1 MKTRAIIEFKDTYAS
16 MECHELGYQTK
27 ETALAIIS
35 PTGHI
40 LSSTPL
46 FRKVYGSNTAH
57 IDQLPFNIDNLSI
70 TARGLSK
77 KAKANLEDWITHT
90 IILQMDYDKSF
101 TKHQELLH
109 LLAESPI
116 VESVQSLTYK
126 TVKIHFSEALNDEHI
141 RQLQGFILAQAG
153 IYSYIGTST
162 VSDRNAHQALEWAKL
177 DVNGRSHNDHKPA
190 IFHRSKGLLSGFFHH
205 GSQESIA

>member
-1 MKTRAIIEFKDTYAS
+1 MKTSAIIEFKDTYAS

-77 KAKANLEDWITHT
+77 KAKANLENWITHT
-90 IILQMDYDKSF
+90 IILPMDYDKSF
-101 TKHQELLH
+101 TKHQKLLH
-109 LLAESPI
+109 LLADSPI

>member
-1 MKTRAIIEFKDTYAS
+1 MKTSAIIEFKDTYAS

-70 TARGLSK
+70 TTRGLSK

-90 IILQMDYDKSF
+90 IILPMDYDKSF
-101 TKHQELLH
+101 TKHQKLLH
-109 LLAESPI
+109 LLADSPI
-116 VESVQSLTYK
+116 VESVQALTYK
-126 TVKIHFSEALNDEHI
+126 TVKIHFSQALNDEHI

-190 IFHRSKGLLSGFFHH
+190 IFHRSKGLLGGFFHH
-205 GSQESIA
+205 GNQESIA

>member
-70 TARGLSK
+70 TTRGLSK

-90 IILQMDYDKSF
+90 IILPMDYDKSF
-101 TKHQELLH
+101 TKHQKLLH
-109 LLAESPI
+109 LLADSPI

-126 TVKIHFSEALNDEHI
+126 TVKIHFSEALNDENI

>member
-1 MKTRAIIEFKDTYAS
+1 MKTSAIIEFKDTYAS

-70 TARGLSK
+70 TTRGLSK

-90 IILQMDYDKSF
+90 IILPMDYDKSF
-101 TKHQELLH
+101 TKHQKLLH
-109 LLAESPI
+109 LLADSPI

-190 IFHRSKGLLSGFFHH
+190 IFHRSKDLLSGFFHH
-205 GSQESIA
+205 ENQESIA

>member
-1 MKTRAIIEFKDTYAS
+1 
-16 MECHELGYQTK
+16 
-27 ETALAIIS
+27 
-35 PTGHI
+35 
-40 LSSTPL
+40 
-46 FRKVYGSNTAH
+46 
-57 IDQLPFNIDNLSI
+57 
-70 TARGLSK
+70 
-77 KAKANLEDWITHT
+77 
-90 IILQMDYDKSF
+90 MDYDKSF

-109 LLAESPI
+109 LLADSPI
-116 VESVQSLTYK
+116 VESVQALTYK
-126 TVKIHFSEALNDEHI
+126 TVKIHFSETLNDEHI

-205 GSQESIA
+205 ENQESIA